1 MGNELKKVKE
11 AEININGEVIE
22 IMGTERVEAWEFT
35 QHLDEEETA
44 SLISRL
50 REKMY
55 KIDRK
60 LELLGYFFNEDIEN
74 CHYVPEIIVYI
85 LNNVF
90 GKHIDSGKKYGT
102 GGKAIYYDP
111 SFRKKDGRYIKNM
124 VKDLFFDYYG
134 EN

>member
-1 MGNELKKVKE
+1 MNDGIKEIKE
-11 AEININGEVIE
+11 AELVINGEVIE
-22 IMGTERVEAWEFT
+22 IMGTEREEAWEFT
-35 QHLDEEETA
+35 QHLDEEETQK
-44 SLISRL
+44 LIGRL

-60 LELLGYFFNEDIEN
+60 LELYGHFFNDDIEN
-74 CHYVPEIIVYI
+74 SHYVPEIIVYI

-90 GKHIDSGKKYGT
+90 GKQIDSRKKYGT

-111 SFRKKDGRYIKNM
+111 SFRKRDGRYIKNL
-124 VKDLFFDYYG
+124 VKDLFFEHYG